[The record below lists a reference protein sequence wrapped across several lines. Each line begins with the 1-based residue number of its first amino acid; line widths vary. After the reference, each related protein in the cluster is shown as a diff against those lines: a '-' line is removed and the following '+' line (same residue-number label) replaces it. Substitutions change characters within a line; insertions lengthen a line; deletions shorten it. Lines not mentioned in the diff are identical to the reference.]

1 MILASGS
8 LDIRFWGKYKGEIQ
22 RTVVGWLVTNSYRV
36 FQGSIFF
43 FADRASAALA
53 PGKIPKRA
61 RESGSRNRK
70 LIIDHEA
77 RHVLTHTKTTVDF

>member
-43 FADRASAALA
+43 FLPTERQQLSR
-53 PGKIPKRA
+53 RA
-61 RESGSRNRK
+61 RYQRELESPDLETES
-70 LIIDHEA
+70 
-77 RHVLTHTKTTVDF
+77 